1 MKTIIITGGLGY
13 VGTELIKIYPRNKY
27 KIIVI
32 DKIVDKEKIF
42 FLKKS
47 NVQFIKAD
55 IRDNKAM
62 KKIVPEGDILI
73 HLAAITKVPI
83 IHKENNKKIIND
95 IKTTSIIGTRN
106 IIKNARKDSKIIFIS
121 SHIVFEGLN
130 KIKKN
135 LIESD
140 KLFPNLDYAKCK
152 VINENDIIQSGLNYI
167 ILRPGTAYGYTG
179 DDKRMF
185 NMPNLFAINSKR
197 GVPIKLFNKGKQLK
211 CIVGVHDIA
220 RGIKFFHENNFSNQI
235 YHFASENYFVSD
247 IALMCKKFRPK
258 IKLIYSKNIIPN
270 KGYTLSIKKLLKTG
284 FKFKYTYKKFLNS
297 YLKNT

>member
-13 VGTELIKIYPRNKY
+13 VGTELIKIYPINKY

-32 DKIVDKEKIF
+32 DKIENKKKIF
-42 FLKKS
+42 FLKKN

-55 IRDNKAM
+55 IRNNKAI
-62 KKIVPEGDILI
+62 KKIIPEGDVII

-83 IHKENNKKIIND
+83 INKENNRKIIDD

-106 IIKNARKDSKIIFIS
+106 IIKNAKKESKIIFIS

-130 KIKKN
+130 RIRKN

-140 KLFPNLDYAKCK
+140 KLSPSLDYAKCK
-152 VINENDIIQSGLNYI
+152 VINEKDIIKSDLNHI

-179 DDKRMF
+179 DNKRMF
-185 NMPNLFAINSKR
+185 NMPNLFAINAKR
-197 GVPIKLFNKGKQLK
+197 GDPIKLFNKGRQLK

-220 RGIKFFHENNFSNQI
+220 RGIKFFQENNCSNQI
-235 YHFASENYFVSD
+235 YHFASENYFVSE
-247 IALMCKKFRPK
+247 IALMCKKYRPK
-258 IKLIYSKNIIPN
+258 IKLIYSKNLTPN
-270 KGYTLSIKKLLKTG
+270 KGYTLSVKKLLKTG

-297 YLKNT
+297 YLKNK

>member
-13 VGTELIKIYPRNKY
+13 VGTELIKIYSINKY

-32 DKIVDKEKIF
+32 DKIENKKKIF
-42 FLKKS
+42 FLKKN

-62 KKIVPEGDILI
+62 KKIIPEGDILI

-83 IHKENNKKIIND
+83 INKENNRKIIDD

-106 IIKNARKDSKIIFIS
+106 IIKNAKKESKIIFIS

-130 KIKKN
+130 NIKKN

-140 KLFPNLDYAKCK
+140 KLSPSLDYAKCK
-152 VINENDIIQSGLNYI
+152 VINEKDIINSDLNYI

-179 DDKRMF
+179 DTKRMF
-185 NMPNLFAINSKR
+185 NMPNLFAINAKR
-197 GVPIKLFNKGKQLK
+197 GDPIKLFNKGRQLK

-220 RGIKFFHENNFSNQI
+220 RGIKFFQENNYSNQI
-235 YHFASENYFVSD
+235 YHFASENYFVSE
-247 IALMCKKFRPK
+247 IALMCKKYRPK
-258 IKLIYSKNIIPN
+258 IKLIYSKNLTPN
-270 KGYTLSIKKLLKTG
+270 KGYTLSVKKLLKTG
-284 FKFKYTYKKFLNS
+284 FKFKYTYKKFLNL
-297 YLKNT
+297 YLKNK

>member
-13 VGTELIKIYPRNKY
+13 IGTELIKIYPINKY

-32 DKIVDKEKIF
+32 DKIENKKKIF
-42 FLKKS
+42 FLKKK

-62 KKIVPEGDILI
+62 KKNIPEGDVII

-83 IHKENNKKIIND
+83 INKENNIKIIDD

-106 IIKNARKDSKIIFIS
+106 IIKNAKKESKIIFIS

-130 KIKKN
+130 NIKKN
-135 LIESD
+135 LLESD
-140 KLFPNLDYAKCK
+140 KLSPSLDYAKCK
-152 VINENDIIQSGLNYI
+152 VINEKDIIKSDLKYI

-179 DDKRMF
+179 DNKRMF
-185 NMPNLFAINSKR
+185 NMPNLFAINAKR
-197 GVPIKLFNKGKQLK
+197 GSPIKLFNKGRQLK
-211 CIVGVHDIA
+211 CIVAVHDIA
-220 RGIKFFHENNFSNQI
+220 RGIKFFQENNYSNQI
-235 YHFASENYFVSD
+235 YHFASENYFVSE
-247 IALMCKKFRPK
+247 IALMCKKYRPK
-258 IKLIYSKNIIPN
+258 IKLIYSKNSTPN
-270 KGYTLSIKKLLKTG
+270 KGYTLSVKKLLKTG

-297 YLKNT
+297 YLKNK

>member
-1 MKTIIITGGLGY
+1 MKTIIIAGGLGY
-13 VGTELIKIYPRNKY
+13 VGTELIKIYSINKY

-32 DKIVDKEKIF
+32 DKIENKKKIF
-42 FLKKS
+42 FLKKN

-62 KKIVPEGDILI
+62 KKIIPEGDILI

-83 IHKENNKKIIND
+83 INKENNRKIIDD

-106 IIKNARKDSKIIFIS
+106 IIKNAKKESKIIFIS

-130 KIKKN
+130 NIKKN

-140 KLFPNLDYAKCK
+140 KLSPSLDYAKCK
-152 VINENDIIQSGLNYI
+152 VINEKDIINSDLNYI

-179 DDKRMF
+179 DTKRMF
-185 NMPNLFAINSKR
+185 NMPNLFAINAKR
-197 GVPIKLFNKGKQLK
+197 GDPIKLFNKGRQLK

-220 RGIKFFHENNFSNQI
+220 RGIKFFQENNYSNQI
-235 YHFASENYFVSD
+235 YHFASENYFVSE
-247 IALMCKKFRPK
+247 IALMCKKYRPK
-258 IKLIYSKNIIPN
+258 IKLIYSKNLTPN
-270 KGYTLSIKKLLKTG
+270 KGYTLSVKKLLKTG

-297 YLKNT
+297 YLKNK

>member
-13 VGTELIKIYPRNKY
+13 IGTELIKIYPINKY

-32 DKIVDKEKIF
+32 DKIENKKKIF
-42 FLKKS
+42 FLKQN

-62 KKIVPEGDILI
+62 KKIIPEGDVLI

-83 IHKENNKKIIND
+83 INKENNRKIIDD

-106 IIKNARKDSKIIFIS
+106 IIENAKKESKIIFTS

-140 KLFPNLDYAKCK
+140 KLSPSLDYAKCK
-152 VINENDIIQSGLNYI
+152 VINEKDIIKSDLNYI

-179 DDKRMF
+179 DNKRMF
-185 NMPNLFAINSKR
+185 NMPNLFAINAKR
-197 GVPIKLFNKGKQLK
+197 GDPIKLFNKGRQLK

-220 RGIKFFHENNFSNQI
+220 RGIKFFQENNYSNQI
-235 YHFASENYFVSD
+235 YHFASENYFVSE
-247 IALMCKKFRPK
+247 IALMCKKYRPK
-258 IKLIYSKNIIPN
+258 IKLIYSKNLTPN
-270 KGYTLSIKKLLKTG
+270 KGYTLSVKKLLKTG
-284 FKFKYTYKKFLNS
+284 FKFKYNYKKFLNS
-297 YLKNT
+297 YLKNK

>member
-13 VGTELIKIYPRNKY
+13 IGTELIKIYPINKY

-32 DKIVDKEKIF
+32 DKIENKKKIF
-42 FLKKS
+42 FLKN

-62 KKIVPEGDILI
+62 KKIIPEGDVLI

-83 IHKENNKKIIND
+83 INKENNRKIIDD

-106 IIKNARKDSKIIFIS
+106 IIENAKKESKIIFIS

-140 KLFPNLDYAKCK
+140 KLSPSLDYAKCK
-152 VINENDIIQSGLNYI
+152 VINEKDIIKSDLNYI

-179 DDKRMF
+179 DNKRMF
-185 NMPNLFAINSKR
+185 NMPNLFAINAKR
-197 GVPIKLFNKGKQLK
+197 GDPIKLFNKGRQLK

-220 RGIKFFHENNFSNQI
+220 RGIKFFQENNYSNQI
-235 YHFASENYFVSD
+235 YHFASENYFVSE
-247 IALMCKKFRPK
+247 IALMCKKYRPK
-258 IKLIYSKNIIPN
+258 IKLIYSKNLTPN
-270 KGYTLSIKKLLKTG
+270 KGYTLSVKKLLKTG
-284 FKFKYTYKKFLNS
+284 FKFKYNYKKFLNS
-297 YLKNT
+297 YLKNK

>member
-13 VGTELIKIYPRNKY
+13 IGTELIKIYPINKY

-32 DKIVDKEKIF
+32 DKIENKKKIF
-42 FLKKS
+42 FLKQN

-62 KKIVPEGDILI
+62 KKIIPEGDVLI

-83 IHKENNKKIIND
+83 INKENNRKIIDD

-106 IIKNARKDSKIIFIS
+106 IIENAKKESKIIFIS

-140 KLFPNLDYAKCK
+140 KLSPSLDYAKCK
-152 VINENDIIQSGLNYI
+152 VINEKDIIKSDLNYI

-179 DDKRMF
+179 DNKRMF
-185 NMPNLFAINSKR
+185 NMPNLFAINAKR
-197 GVPIKLFNKGKQLK
+197 GDPIKLFNKGRQLK

-220 RGIKFFHENNFSNQI
+220 RGIKFFQENNYSNQI
-235 YHFASENYFVSD
+235 YHFASENYFVSE
-247 IALMCKKFRPK
+247 IALMCKKYRPK
-258 IKLIYSKNIIPN
+258 IKLIYSKNLTPN
-270 KGYTLSIKKLLKTG
+270 KGYTLSVKKLLKTG
-284 FKFKYTYKKFLNS
+284 FKFKYNYKKFLNS
-297 YLKNT
+297 YLKNK